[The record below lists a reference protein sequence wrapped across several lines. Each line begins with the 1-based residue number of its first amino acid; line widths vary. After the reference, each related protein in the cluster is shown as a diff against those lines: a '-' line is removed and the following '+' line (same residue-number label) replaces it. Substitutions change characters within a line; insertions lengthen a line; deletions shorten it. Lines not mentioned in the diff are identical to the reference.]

1 MNSKIYSLLLSL
13 KKETLK
19 FGRGWDRNGR
29 LEKRYAEIIKIL
41 RKSQYKGENID
52 E

>member
-19 FGRGWDRNGR
+19 FGRGWDRKGR
-29 LEKRYAEIIKIL
+29 LEKRYAEIMKEL
-41 RKSQYKGENID
+41 RATQYKGEDVD